1 MGVNRLVMVTDN
13 KHRAVTR
20 NLDMA
25 MVSSH
30 SNRQATVVKVMDKP
44 RLAMVNKRRTD
55 NNPTDSTLA
64 TANKDMNNI
73 NNKDMARHNNPTHNK
88 VDMVDIIN
96 RVMLSKGKLP
106 MVVTIPMLNKVDMD
120 RATIMVNLVVM
131 ANNQAMDN
139 NRVMANKVIEQ
150 EPKPL
155 LRTQE
160 QKWESPINHKT
171 RIPMYK
177 AQFYL

>member
-64 TANKDMNNI
+64 TDNE
-73 NNKDMARHNNPTHNK
+73 
-88 VDMVDIIN
+88 
-96 RVMLSKGKLP
+96 
-106 MVVTIPMLNKVDMD
+106 DMD

-150 EPKPL
+150 EPRPL